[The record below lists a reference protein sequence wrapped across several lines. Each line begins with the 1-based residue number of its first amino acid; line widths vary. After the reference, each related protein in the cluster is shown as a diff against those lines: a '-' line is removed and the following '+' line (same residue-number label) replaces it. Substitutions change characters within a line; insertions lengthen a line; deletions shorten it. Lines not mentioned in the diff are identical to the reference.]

1 MSLILN
7 ELEWAEKQI
16 SDRNLGKK
24 PTETLTR
31 IAKYYY
37 SQSYSKRD
45 IRNMLDDFILQCDPH
60 ASLVRWS
67 DVLDRIAKNVNKY
80 RIIALDGVMITKGEL
95 ETIIGLKKSQ
105 LQRLAFTLLCV
116 SKYWD
121 AVSPSNNHWVN
132 CTDAEIMQMAN
143 MKPTLKRQSELFGIL
158 RDAGLIRFS
167 KKVDNLNVQVVF
179 GSEEASDEENE
190 LFIQDFRNLGFQL
203 LKYMGGPYFECSN
216 CGIVTKHVPQSTGR
230 PVKYCPDCAAEIRIR
245 QNIDSV
251 MRHRNRQVS

>member
-67 DVLDRIAKNVNKY
+67 DVLDRIAKNVNK
-80 RIIALDGVMITKGEL
+80 
-95 ETIIGLKKSQ
+95 
-105 LQRLAFTLLCV
+105 
-116 SKYWD
+116 
-121 AVSPSNNHWVN
+121 
-132 CTDAEIMQMAN
+132 
-143 MKPTLKRQSELFGIL
+143 
-158 RDAGLIRFS
+158 
-167 KKVDNLNVQVVF
+167 
-179 GSEEASDEENE
+179 
-190 LFIQDFRNLGFQL
+190 
-203 LKYMGGPYFECSN
+203 
-216 CGIVTKHVPQSTGR
+216 
-230 PVKYCPDCAAEIRIR
+230 
-245 QNIDSV
+245 
-251 MRHRNRQVS
+251 